1 MAFQRIYNL
10 GIDEFVRLCILGYR
24 ILVSIYPRGDP
35 MDEILK
41 PLPEESY
48 MPVRMVV
55 YETLREAIFRKE
67 LKPGDKLVENDLAEK
82 LDVSRTPVREALRM
96 LESEG
101 LIERNPRKGLFVKGF
116 TAEDVMEIYSIRQA
130 LEALAIRICCQR
142 ITKEE
147 IAELQ
152 DLYSKMVDAFERDD
166 DTRLFR
172 LSQKFN
178 EAIVSPAKMPR
189 LLNLLGTY
197 HEYLRRFRIVSFS
210 KSPRKA
216 QALKEHGQILEAVI
230 EGDADKAE
238 KLVKMHLGKAIE
250 ALMKEIDEGN
260 FGEQEKPGS
269 PERVASR
276 K

>member
-1 MAFQRIYNL
+1 MYT
-10 GIDEFVRLCILGYR
+10 GIQDPCIPYQ
-24 ILVSIYPRGDP
+24 RGDS
-35 MDEILK
+35 MDVILK

-142 ITKEE
+142 ITEDE
-147 IAELQ
+147 VAELK
-152 DLYSKMVDAFERDD
+152 DLYAKMVDAFE
-166 DTRLFR
+166 
-172 LSQKFN
+172 
-178 EAIVSPAKMPR
+178 
-189 LLNLLGTY
+189 
-197 HEYLRRFRIVSFS
+197 
-210 KSPRKA
+210 
-216 QALKEHGQILEAVI
+216 
-230 EGDADKAE
+230 
-238 KLVKMHLGKAIE
+238 
-250 ALMKEIDEGN
+250 
-260 FGEQEKPGS
+260 
-269 PERVASR
+269 
-276 K
+276 